1 MMSAFL
7 ELLQTMMFPAAR
19 FRPDFRCYLYEILE
33 DRQLP
38 CAGQG
43 TLGIDKLHVVHISY
57 AHAHQL
63 LKLATTNVSRLAT
76 SPACQAPAL
85 GDKSCMYTLTFDALH
100 QVAFALDALHGFWI
114 NL

>member
-1 MMSAFL
+1 M
-7 ELLQTMMFPAAR
+7 
-19 FRPDFRCYLYEILE
+19 
-33 DRQLP
+33 
-38 CAGQG
+38 
-43 TLGIDKLHVVHISY
+43 LHVVHTSY